1 MNDFTLF
8 LPEFMVT
15 GLAFLVLAADLSLP
29 AGKKGLL
36 PYLAAAGLA
45 AILAF
50 SLVDLRG
57 QEGSIYEGMLVV
69 DGYALFFKA
78 FFLVLGIVVVLSSVE
93 YVKRHLEYPGEY
105 YGILLFTVVAAMLL
119 AASRELLTAYISLE
133 LLSFGLYVLVAYD
146 RYNPKSN
153 EGGTKYILLGALS
166 SAFLLYGISQIYGL
180 VGTTRF
186 DGISEV
192 LAATSDMSPGVVVGL
207 VMIIAGLGFKVAAVP
222 FHMWAPDAYEGA
234 PIPITAYLAVGSK
247 AAAFALVLRLFGEA
261 LIPAAADWQIVIVIL
276 AALTMVVGNLGAL
289 VQRNIKRLLA
299 YSSVGHVGYLLMG
312 IAALAA
318 VDADGGVSTELSH
331 LASNGVMLH
340 LVAYGITNMAAFL
353 AVAAMFNVTG
363 SEEVSSLAG
372 SRPAGSH
379 RGRGNGG
386 CPLLAGRSSYI
397 RRLREQVLPVQR
409 GGFSRPSMAGWTGD
423 FHQPDLA
430 LLLSDGRAAD
440 VHRAR
445 RGPGEGAHTPGYRRS
460 AGAAVRRN
468 GGGRRVPGPAVG
480 CDTVC
485 QRRVVHRQRWASRS
499 ALDRPF
505 AFSIHYLHHFSDTW
519 RSADDRRESI

>member
-180 VGTTRF
+180 LGTTRF

-207 VMIIAGLGFKVAAVP
+207 VMIIAGLSFKVAAVP

-289 VQRNIKRLLA
+289 VQRNVKRLLA

-318 VDADGGVSTELSH
+318 VDADGGTSTELSH

-340 LVAYGITNMAAFL
+340 LVAYGITNMAVFL

-372 SRPAGSH
+372 AARRAPVVAVVMAASLFSLAGLPIFAGFASKFYLFSAAASQGLLWLAGLAIFTSLISLYYYLMVVRQMYIEPAADPAKVRIPRATVALLGLLFV
-379 RGRGNGG
+379 GMVVVGVYPA
-386 CPLLAGRSSYI
+386 PLLDAIQSASDALSIGSAG
-397 RRLREQVLPVQR
+397 LLVQR
-409 GGFSRPSMAGWTGD
+409 
-423 FHQPDLA
+423 
-430 LLLSDGRAAD
+430 
-440 VHRAR
+440 
-445 RGPGEGAHTPGYRRS
+445 
-460 AGAAVRRN
+460 
-468 GGGRRVPGPAVG
+468 
-480 CDTVC
+480 
-485 QRRVVHRQRWASRS
+485 
-499 ALDRPF
+499 
-505 AFSIHYLHHFSDTW
+505 
-519 RSADDRRESI
+519 

>member
-372 SRPAGSH
+372 AARRAPVVAVVMAAALFSLAGLPIFAGFASKFYLFSAAASQGLLWLAGLAIFTSLISLYYYLMVVRQMYIEPAADPAKVRIPRATVALLGLLFV
-379 RGRGNGG
+379 GMVVVGVYPA
-386 CPLLAGRSSYI
+386 PLLDAIQSASDALSIGSAG
-397 RRLREQVLPVQR
+397 LLVQR
-409 GGFSRPSMAGWTGD
+409 
-423 FHQPDLA
+423 
-430 LLLSDGRAAD
+430 
-440 VHRAR
+440 
-445 RGPGEGAHTPGYRRS
+445 
-460 AGAAVRRN
+460 
-468 GGGRRVPGPAVG
+468 
-480 CDTVC
+480 
-485 QRRVVHRQRWASRS
+485 
-499 ALDRPF
+499 
-505 AFSIHYLHHFSDTW
+505 
-519 RSADDRRESI
+519 

>member
-186 DGISEV
+186 DGIGEV

-318 VDADGGVSTELSH
+318 VDADGGASTELSH

-363 SEEVSSLAG
+363 SEGVASLAG
-372 SRPAGSH
+372 AARRAPMVAVVMAAALFSLAGLPIFAGFASKFYLFSAAASQGLLWLAGLAIFTSLISLYYYLMVVRQMYIEPAADPAKVRIPRATVALLGLLFV
-379 RGRGNGG
+379 GMVVVGVYPA
-386 CPLLAGRSSYI
+386 PLLDAIQSASDALSIGSAG
-397 RRLREQVLPVQR
+397 LLVQR
-409 GGFSRPSMAGWTGD
+409 
-423 FHQPDLA
+423 
-430 LLLSDGRAAD
+430 
-440 VHRAR
+440 
-445 RGPGEGAHTPGYRRS
+445 
-460 AGAAVRRN
+460 
-468 GGGRRVPGPAVG
+468 
-480 CDTVC
+480 
-485 QRRVVHRQRWASRS
+485 
-499 ALDRPF
+499 
-505 AFSIHYLHHFSDTW
+505 
-519 RSADDRRESI
+519 

>member
-15 GLAFLVLAADLSLP
+15 GLAFVVLAADFSLP
-29 AGKKGLL
+29 EKRKGVL
-36 PYLAAAGLA
+36 PYLAAVGLA
-45 AILAF
+45 AILVF
-50 SLVDLRG
+50 SLIDLRG
-57 QEGSIYEGMLVV
+57 QEGSIYDGMLVV

-93 YVKRHLEYPGEY
+93 YVKRHLDYPGEY

-166 SAFLLYGISQIYGL
+166 SAFLLYGISQVYGL
-180 VGTTRF
+180 LGTTRF
-186 DGISEV
+186 DGMNEALTAS
-192 LAATSDMSPGVVVGL
+192 SGMSPGVVVGL
-207 VMIIAGLGFKVAAVP
+207 VMIVAGMGFKVAAVP

-261 LIPAAADWQIVIVIL
+261 LIPAVADWQTIIVIL

-289 VQRNIKRLLA
+289 VQSNIKRLLA

-318 VDADGGVSTELSH
+318 VDGDGAVSTELSH
-331 LASNGVMLH
+331 LASNGVILH

-353 AVAAMFNVTG
+353 AVSAMFNVTG
-363 SEEVSSLAG
+363 SEEVASLAG
-372 SRPAGSH
+372 TARRAPVVAVVMAVALFS
-379 RGRGNGG
+379 
-386 CPLLAGRSSYI
+386 LAGLPIFAGFASKFYLFTAAASQGLLWLAGLAIFMSLISLYYYLMVVRQMYI
-397 RRLREQVLPVQR
+397 EPAADPARVSIPRATVALLGLLFVGMVVVGVYPAPLMDAIQSASDALSVGGTGLLVQR
-409 GGFSRPSMAGWTGD
+409 
-423 FHQPDLA
+423 
-430 LLLSDGRAAD
+430 
-440 VHRAR
+440 
-445 RGPGEGAHTPGYRRS
+445 
-460 AGAAVRRN
+460 
-468 GGGRRVPGPAVG
+468 
-480 CDTVC
+480 
-485 QRRVVHRQRWASRS
+485 
-499 ALDRPF
+499 
-505 AFSIHYLHHFSDTW
+505 
-519 RSADDRRESI
+519 

>member
-15 GLAFLVLAADLSLP
+15 GLAFLVLAADFSLP
-29 AGKKGLL
+29 ARRKGLL

-45 AILAF
+45 AILVF
-50 SLVDLRG
+50 SLIDLRG

-318 VDADGGVSTELSH
+318 VDADGGASTELSH
-331 LASNGVMLH
+331 LASNGVMFH

-363 SEEVSSLAG
+363 SEEVASLAG
-372 SRPAGSH
+372 AARRAPMVAMVMAVALFSLAGLPIFAGFASKFYLFSAAASQGLLWLAGLAIFTSLISLYYYLMVVRQMYIEPADDPARVRIPRATVALLGLLFV
-379 RGRGNGG
+379 GMVVVGVYPA
-386 CPLLAGRSSYI
+386 PLLDAIQSASDALSIGNAGP
-397 RRLREQVLPVQR
+397 LVQR
-409 GGFSRPSMAGWTGD
+409 
-423 FHQPDLA
+423 
-430 LLLSDGRAAD
+430 
-440 VHRAR
+440 
-445 RGPGEGAHTPGYRRS
+445 
-460 AGAAVRRN
+460 
-468 GGGRRVPGPAVG
+468 
-480 CDTVC
+480 
-485 QRRVVHRQRWASRS
+485 
-499 ALDRPF
+499 
-505 AFSIHYLHHFSDTW
+505 
-519 RSADDRRESI
+519 

>member
-15 GLAFLVLAADLSLP
+15 GLAFVVLAADFSLP
-29 AGKKGLL
+29 DRRKGLL
-36 PYLAAAGLA
+36 PYLAAVGLA

-50 SLVDLRG
+50 SLIDLRG

-93 YVKRHLEYPGEY
+93 YVKRHLDYPGEY

-318 VDADGGVSTELSH
+318 VDADGGASTELSH

-353 AVAAMFNVTG
+353 AVAAMFNVIG
-363 SEEVSSLAG
+363 SEEVASLAG
-372 SRPAGSH
+372 
-379 RGRGNGG
+379 
-386 CPLLAGRSSYI
+386 
-397 RRLREQVLPVQR
+397 
-409 GGFSRPSMAGWTGD
+409 
-423 FHQPDLA
+423 
-430 LLLSDGRAAD
+430 AA
-440 VHRAR
+440 
-445 RGPGEGAHTPGYRRS
+445 
-460 AGAAVRRN
+460 
-468 GGGRRVPGPAVG
+468 RRVPMVAVVMAAALFSLAGLPIFAGFASKFYLFSAAASQGLLWLAGLAIFTSLISLYYYLMVVRQMYIEPAADPAKVRIPRATVALLGLLFVG
-480 CDTVC
+480 MVVVGVYPAPLLDAIQSASDALSIGSAGLLV
-485 QRRVVHRQRWASRS
+485 QR
-499 ALDRPF
+499 
-505 AFSIHYLHHFSDTW
+505 
-519 RSADDRRESI
+519 

>member
-15 GLAFLVLAADLSLP
+15 GLAFLVLAADFSLP
-29 AGKKGLL
+29 ARRKGLL

-45 AILAF
+45 AILVF
-50 SLVDLRG
+50 SLIDLRG

-93 YVKRHLEYPGEY
+93 YVKRHLEYQGEY

-331 LASNGVMLH
+331 LASNGVMFH

-363 SEEVSSLAG
+363 SEEVASLAG
-372 SRPAGSH
+372 AARRAPMVAMVMAVALFSLAGLPLFAGFASKFYLFSAAASQGLLWLAGLAIFTSLISLYYYLMVVRQMYIEPADDPARVRIPRATVALLGLLFV
-379 RGRGNGG
+379 GMVLVGVYPA
-386 CPLLAGRSSYI
+386 PLLDAIQSASDALSIGSAGP
-397 RRLREQVLPVQR
+397 LVQR
-409 GGFSRPSMAGWTGD
+409 
-423 FHQPDLA
+423 
-430 LLLSDGRAAD
+430 
-440 VHRAR
+440 
-445 RGPGEGAHTPGYRRS
+445 
-460 AGAAVRRN
+460 
-468 GGGRRVPGPAVG
+468 
-480 CDTVC
+480 
-485 QRRVVHRQRWASRS
+485 
-499 ALDRPF
+499 
-505 AFSIHYLHHFSDTW
+505 
-519 RSADDRRESI
+519 

>member
-15 GLAFLVLAADLSLP
+15 GLAFVVLAADFSLP
-29 AGKKGLL
+29 ARRKGML
-36 PYLAAAGLA
+36 PYLAAVGLA
-45 AILAF
+45 AILVF
-50 SLVDLRG
+50 SLIDLRG

-69 DGYALFFKA
+69 DDYALFFKA

-93 YVKRHLEYPGEY
+93 YVKRHLDYPGEY

-180 VGTTRF
+180 LGTTRF

-207 VMIIAGLGFKVAAVP
+207 VMIVAGLGFKVAAVP

-261 LIPAAADWQIVIVIL
+261 LIPAAADWQIVVVIL

-318 VDADGGVSTELSH
+318 VEADGGVSTELSH

-363 SEEVSSLAG
+363 SEEVASLAG
-372 SRPAGSH
+372 AARRAPMVAVVMAVALFSLAGLPIFAGFASKFYLFSAAASQGLLWLAGLAIFTSLISLYYYLMVVRQMYIEPAADPARVQIPRATVALLGLLFV
-379 RGRGNGG
+379 GMVLVGVYPA
-386 CPLLAGRSSYI
+386 PLLDAIQSASEALSIGGGG
-397 RRLREQVLPVQR
+397 LLVQR
-409 GGFSRPSMAGWTGD
+409 
-423 FHQPDLA
+423 
-430 LLLSDGRAAD
+430 
-440 VHRAR
+440 
-445 RGPGEGAHTPGYRRS
+445 
-460 AGAAVRRN
+460 
-468 GGGRRVPGPAVG
+468 
-480 CDTVC
+480 
-485 QRRVVHRQRWASRS
+485 
-499 ALDRPF
+499 
-505 AFSIHYLHHFSDTW
+505 
-519 RSADDRRESI
+519 

>member
-180 VGTTRF
+180 LGTTRF

-207 VMIIAGLGFKVAAVP
+207 VMIVAGLGFKVAAVP

-353 AVAAMFNVTG
+353 AISAMFNVTG

-372 SRPAGSH
+372 AARRAPVVAVVMAAALFSLAGLPIFAGFASKFYLFSAAASQGLLWLAGLAIFTSLISLYYYLMVVRQMYIEPATDPARVRIPRATVTLLGLLFV
-379 RGRGNGG
+379 GMVLVGVYPA
-386 CPLLAGRSSYI
+386 PLLDAIQSASDALSIGSAG
-397 RRLREQVLPVQR
+397 LLVQR
-409 GGFSRPSMAGWTGD
+409 
-423 FHQPDLA
+423 
-430 LLLSDGRAAD
+430 
-440 VHRAR
+440 
-445 RGPGEGAHTPGYRRS
+445 
-460 AGAAVRRN
+460 
-468 GGGRRVPGPAVG
+468 
-480 CDTVC
+480 
-485 QRRVVHRQRWASRS
+485 
-499 ALDRPF
+499 
-505 AFSIHYLHHFSDTW
+505 
-519 RSADDRRESI
+519 